1 MKYEIKLLTPRGPVT
16 EIYTD
21 TQDLTE
27 FENEMIKK
35 HGEFIMLS
43 SNPIY

>member
-1 MKYEIKLLTPRGPVT
+1 MRYEIKLITPRGSVT

-21 TQDLTE
+21 NQDLKE
-27 FENEMIKK
+27 FETQMITK

-43 SNPIY
+43 SNQI

>member
-1 MKYEIKLLTPRGPVT
+1 MKYEIKLLTQRGPVK

-21 TQDLTE
+21 TQDLKE

-43 SNPIY
+43 SNPIQ